1 MELSEE
7 YIDLRQYG
15 RILRRRWLP
24 AALVT
29 GGVIALTTAVTF
41 LMKPVYEAESLLL
54 ITQNSMLSKSL
65 GSDALGVLD
74 ALSQKSDPLNT
85 EAEII
90 KAEPLLRQT
99 IDDLQLKD
107 KDGKLLELEDFLD
120 KLNVT
125 NTKDTDILSITYQ
138 STDPRLAAAVV
149 NKHVDVYRAKNL
161 QMNRSTSAAAR
172 KFIESQVPKAEYE
185 LKELEKQLRRFQEKS
200 KVISVEAEA
209 EESVKN
215 IGKLQENL
223 TLNQGKL
230 ADINSRVQSLR
241 NQLGYS
247 GSEGLDVNA
256 LSQSP
261 AVQKAL
267 TELQTV
273 NQSLATARGEY
284 AEAHPAVLDLKDKQA
299 ELNAFLRGQVK
310 EVVVAPAKIENQ
322 DPSLD
327 TIQAGS
333 TQQKL
338 TEELV
343 AREVERLGLQQQISS
358 LVNSQAEYRDRIA
371 ILPRLGELEREIARK
386 LKVSQETYA
395 ALMKTLQ
402 EFRISENQNI
412 GNVDV
417 VAPATV
423 PEEPIYPKILLN
435 LAIGTVLGVL
445 LGIGTALLLEALDN
459 TVKTVKEAQEI
470 FDLTVLG
477 NIPRAEGAEKV
488 DRKSLERSTP
498 KLIVRDEPRSAM
510 SEAYRTL
517 QSNLKF
523 LSSDNPPRVIVMTS
537 AVPQEGKSTTTANL
551 ALVIAEMGNRVLVID
566 ADLRR
571 PSQHQIWELPN
582 NSGLTNILVETGQ
595 WSDVI
600 RSENDQLDIITAG
613 VTPPNPI
620 KLLDS
625 LRLTQLI
632 KAWREVY
639 DYVIFDTPPLAVASD
654 ALLIA
659 QMADGLLMV
668 TRPGVITSPT
678 AELAKESLAK
688 LELDN
693 HDKSKSRG
701 TVLGLVV
708 NGVIPE
714 NEPDSYYYQVQ
725 DYYSAAAAET
735 ENYGQNGNGAH
746 KVNSDKSVPVKSAE
760 RNGSHR
766 S

>member
-15 RILRRRWLP
+15 QILRRRWLP

-54 ITQNSMLSKSL
+54 ITQNDMLSKSL
-65 GSDALGVLD
+65 GSDALGMLD
-74 ALSQKSDPLNT
+74 ALSQKSDPMNT

-99 IDDLQLKD
+99 INDLGLKD
-107 KDGKLLELEDFLD
+107 DDGKPLELEDFLE

-125 NTKDTDILSITYQ
+125 NTKDTDILSVTYQ

-185 LKELEKQLRRFQEKS
+185 LKELEKQLRRFQERS

-247 GSEGLDVNA
+247 GAEGLDVNA

-273 NQSLATARGEY
+273 NQSLATARTQY
-284 AEAHPAVLDLKDKQA
+284 AEAHPTVLDLKDKQA

-310 EVVVAPAKIENQ
+310 EVVGTPPKIENK

-327 TIQAGS
+327 TIQAGN

-343 AREVERLGLQQQISS
+343 AKEVERLGLQQQINS
-358 LVNSQAEYRDRIA
+358 LSNSRTDYRDRMA
-371 ILPRLGELEREIARK
+371 ILPRLGEIEREITRK

-435 LAIGTVLGVL
+435 LAIGTVLGIL

-488 DRKSLERSTP
+488 DRRSLERTTP
-498 KLIVRDEPRSAM
+498 KLVVRDEPRSAM

-551 ALVIAEMGNRVLVID
+551 ALVIAEMGHRVLVID

-582 NSGLTNILVETGQ
+582 NSGLSNILVETGQ
-595 WSDVI
+595 WSDMI
-600 RSENDQLDIITAG
+600 RPENDYLDIITAG

-625 LRLTQLI
+625 HRLAQLI
-632 KAWREVY
+632 KSWREVY

-693 HDKSKSRG
+693 HDKSKPRG
-701 TVLGLVV
+701 SVLGLVV

-735 ENYGQNGNGAH
+735 EDYGQNGNGAY
-746 KVNSDKSVPVKSAE
+746 KVDSDKGNPVKSAE
-760 RNGSHR
+760 RNGSR
-766 S
+766 R

>member
-1 MELSEE
+1 
-7 YIDLRQYG
+7 
-15 RILRRRWLP
+15 
-24 AALVT
+24 
-29 GGVIALTTAVTF
+29 
-41 LMKPVYEAESLLL
+41 
-54 ITQNSMLSKSL
+54 
-65 GSDALGVLD
+65 
-74 ALSQKSDPLNT
+74 
-85 EAEII
+85 
-90 KAEPLLRQT
+90 
-99 IDDLQLKD
+99 
-107 KDGKLLELEDFLD
+107 
-120 KLNVT
+120 
-125 NTKDTDILSITYQ
+125 
-138 STDPRLAAAVV
+138 LAAAVV

-230 ADINSRVQSLR
+230 ADVNSRVQSLR

-310 EVVVAPAKIENQ
+310 EVVGAPAKIENN
-322 DPSLD
+322 DPTLD
-327 TIQAGS
+327 TIQAGN

-343 AREVERLGLQQQISS
+343 AKEVERLGLQQQINS
-358 LVNSQAEYRDRIA
+358 LSNSQIDYRDRIA
-371 ILPRLGELEREIARK
+371 ILPRLGELEREITRK

-498 KLIVRDEPRSAM
+498 KLVVRDEPRSAI

-600 RSENDQLDIITAG
+600 RSENGQLDIITAG

-625 LRLTQLI
+625 HRLAQLI

-693 HDKSKSRG
+693 HDKSKPRG

-735 ENYGQNGNGAH
+735 EDYGQNGNGAH
-746 KVNSDKSVPVKSAE
+746 KLDSDRIVPVKSAE